1 MDNMSL
7 EQFTLNQKDF
17 DKIKKQTSEERLQ
30 SIDEGLK
37 ESEDYVKQ
45 YAKENEE
52 IKNDIQE

>member
-1 MDNMSL
+1 MSL